1 MKPSDEFHTYF
12 ILEIPYPPS
21 ISQIFLYVVY
31 LFSVFISDFMETD
44 QYPTKKQTSSDMS
57 ESFDEFDEDNEDDLL
72 ISQKKHRRKKR
83 QAPYLIFPE
92 ILCIIDYDGYRY
104 LFFKKLSN

>member
-1 MKPSDEFHTYF
+1 
-12 ILEIPYPPS
+12 
-21 ISQIFLYVVY
+21 
-31 LFSVFISDFMETD
+31 METD

-57 ESFDEFDEDNEDDLL
+57 ESFDEFDEDNESDLL

-104 LFFKKLSN
+104 VFFFKSANQIICNVRLKVRNS

>member
-1 MKPSDEFHTYF
+1 MY
-12 ILEIPYPPS
+12 I
-21 ISQIFLYVVY
+21 Y
-31 LFSVFISDFMETD
+31 LFSVFVSDFMETD

-57 ESFDEFDEDNEDDLL
+57 DNFDEFDEDDESDLL

-104 LFFKKLSN
+104 VFLKFAKLN

>member
-1 MKPSDEFHTYF
+1 
-12 ILEIPYPPS
+12 
-21 ISQIFLYVVY
+21 
-31 LFSVFISDFMETD
+31 METD

-57 ESFDEFDEDNEDDLL
+57 ESFDEFDEDNESDLL

-104 LFFKKLSN
+104 RMYFFFKSSNQIICNVRQKQRNS